1 MDNALTGVIML
12 SSNAANANIA
22 WLAFA
27 VAVVTLLGLTLL
39 VLMFVLKSGPLGM
52 LNDICNGLGAAL
64 SVALAAA
71 LFSQHQARSPQL
83 AVPALLL
90 VVVGAIVAI
99 AGSVLVLSR
108 TTGFFLAGMYT
119 MVGYALIGFW
129 VLSLNQSAP
138 WPAGLTVLGLIAGGA
153 MLLGLAAIPSI
164 FMRIDSFQAAAW
176 HTWLGQVGFLGWAVL
191 FPIWCLRLWQVLR
204 TG

>member
-1 MDNALTGVIML
+1 ML
-12 SSNAANANIA
+12 SSNATSSNIS

-27 VAVVTLLGLTLL
+27 VGAVTLLGLALL
-39 VLMFVLKSGPLGM
+39 ILMYVLKSGPLGM

-83 AVPALLL
+83 AVPTLIL
-90 VVVGAIVAI
+90 VVVGAIIAI
-99 AGSVLVLSR
+99 AGSVLVISGA
-108 TTGFFLAGMYT
+108 TGFFLAGMYT
-119 MVGYALIGFW
+119 MLGYALIGIW
-129 VLSLNQSAP
+129 VLSLNHSAP
-138 WPAGLTVLGLIAGGA
+138 WPASLTVLGLVAGGA
-153 MLLGLAAIPSI
+153 MVLGLATIPSI

-176 HTWLGQVGFLGWAVL
+176 HTWLGQVGFLGWAIL
-191 FPIWCLRLWQVLR
+191 YPIWCLRLWQVLR